1 VKHRLGAS
9 AAFRFNAE
17 AARSGQAELTGVGKS
32 IRMMCKRFALALAM
46 AIGFALAPCIAY
58 SQPAAQPDEMRIV
71 VNGVRNQKGSV
82 ICSLWS
88 GANSAEFTTVGT
100 EFRKISVPIHDGK
113 ALCDFKRLAAGAY
126 AATVFHDENGNGKFD
141 RMFGYPLE
149 GYGFTNNVYPTLRA
163 PSFDQ
168 CEVQYA
174 GKGVLPLSINM
185 IYR

>member
-1 VKHRLGAS
+1 
-9 AAFRFNAE
+9 
-17 AARSGQAELTGVGKS
+17 
-32 IRMMCKRFALALAM
+32 
-46 AIGFALAPCIAY
+46 
-58 SQPAAQPDEMRIV
+58 MRIV

-113 ALCDFKRLAAGAY
+113 AVCDFKRLAAGAY